1 MLWPGRTGR
10 VLRSLPM
17 RKTPALF
24 LALSLLFAAPAP
36 GAPPRPDGMI
46 DSGRLIVLDRG
57 TPVGYEDFEFERRG
71 DSLVVSG
78 IHTRTMRES
87 DGSTVKWV
95 KKFGLIVDGRDFAL
109 RQYTSN
115 LEFGGHL
122 MVRGIVPGDTAMTV
136 FTEQDGSGTAERL
149 VQPPGRLFV
158 MDPPLFTLFDVLCR
172 NVSAQSLSRRPV
184 ELVTLGEK
192 PATARA
198 TMSAAGPDTIRW
210 GGKRMVARRYVIAD
224 DQGTFLAWVSPEG
237 RMLRLLHEASALEVL
252 REEPGARDKRPR

>member
-1 MLWPGRTGR
+1 MRTP
-10 VLRSLPM
+10 S
-17 RKTPALF
+17 ALL
-24 LALSLLFAAPAP
+24 LALALLLAAPAT
-36 GAPPRPDGMI
+36 GAPPTSPASI

-57 TPVGYEDFEFERRG
+57 TPVGYEDFEYERLG

-78 IHTRTMRES
+78 VHTRTMREA

-95 KKFGLIVDGRDFAL
+95 KKFGLVVDARDFGL

-115 LEFGGHL
+115 LEVGGRL

-136 FTEQDGSGTAERL
+136 FTEQDGGGTAERL

-158 MDPPLFTLFDVLCR
+158 MDPPLFTLFDVICR
-172 NVSAQSLSRRPV
+172 NVSAQSLSRRPI

-192 PATARA
+192 PGTARA

-210 GGKRMVARRYVIAD
+210 GGKRMVSRRYVIAD

-237 RMLRLLHEASALEVL
+237 RMLRLLHEASGLEVL
-252 REEPGARDKRPR
+252 REEPAKSGKPSR